1 MGFDPPSRAA
11 GHSPPHP
18 ELIQFLKGKNLD
30 DQLETLLQMSETDLA
45 KMADEHGCDS
55 GEGEQLEKLLKQER
69 DRREREP
76 SVGVRLAEELKKS
89 GAQTDGKKVHVP
101 VELRGETFHVS
112 QEHRWATRVHEAQFP
127 QEFVDQ
133 RVTKD
138 TVILLLG
145 DHASKQTLI
154 NLMLNY
160 NVGMKLRERRL
171 EMDVDQGTMV
181 HSAMAAFKIPAILG
195 GRLQSRLTLVNAP
208 DFDKVGMD
216 GLIANQ
222 VEEFLAR
229 HIDSIS
235 GVCCLV
241 EGNKDTPE
249 AYKDAFNAV
258 LKQLGQGIAELTILC
273 IMSGEGSE
281 VDEKRL
287 QKIQNSMRKAG
298 VLYRRAAYFK
308 CPELHE
314 IESAAASLAWQSI
327 SDNFAEFF
335 TSLSGNFTLKQ
346 EAEEKRERTF
356 TTMKVDMA
364 WRPFGSW
371 AGERTRLFLKN
382 APEAFDPA
390 QEICLKFTDRQE
402 YVTAVKR
409 PMERDAGVQLYVL
422 DLQCE
427 SRIPTGD
434 LNATLVTSEEECS
447 FSGEMTLP
455 GKATFKLPFDDK
467 HWYRIKAFDG
477 SFMEVLDDCRDPDD
491 PPNREWNN
499 DQKFRF
505 FDTGEGNREFKI
517 YLRHCSDRAV
527 TNSDRAVTNHS
538 GCPWHLVQHNTVQPN
553 DGWQICQIWTV
564 EKAGSSYV
572 IKSKKDGKVIIRTN
586 ETHEVVSNCYLMVY
600 VEFTVQDASGD
611 DREKFTFRQMS
622 RI

>member
-1 MGFDPPSRAA
+1 
-11 GHSPPHP
+11 
-18 ELIQFLKGKNLD
+18 
-30 DQLETLLQMSETDLA
+30 
-45 KMADEHGCDS
+45 
-55 GEGEQLEKLLKQER
+55 
-69 DRREREP
+69 
-76 SVGVRLAEELKKS
+76 VR
-89 GAQTDGKKVHVP
+89 Q
-101 VELRGETFHVS
+101 
-112 QEHRWATRVHEAQFP
+112 
-127 QEFVDQ
+127 
-133 RVTKD
+133 
-138 TVILLLG
+138 
-145 DHASKQTLI
+145 
-154 NLMLNY
+154 
-160 NVGMKLRERRL
+160 
-171 EMDVDQGTMV
+171 
-181 HSAMAAFKIPAILG
+181 
-195 GRLQSRLTLVNAP
+195 
-208 DFDKVGMD
+208 
-216 GLIANQ
+216 
-222 VEEFLAR
+222 
-229 HIDSIS
+229 
-235 GVCCLV
+235 
-241 EGNKDTPE
+241 
-249 AYKDAFNAV
+249 
-258 LKQLGQGIAELTILC
+258 
-273 IMSGEGSE
+273 
-281 VDEKRL
+281 
-287 QKIQNSMRKAG
+287 
-298 VLYRRAAYFK
+298 
-308 CPELHE
+308 
-314 IESAAASLAWQSI
+314 
-327 SDNFAEFF
+327 
-335 TSLSGNFTLKQ
+335 
-346 EAEEKRERTF
+346 AEEKRERTF

-491 PPNREWNN
+491 PNREWNN